1 MSDTASE
8 DTKPELIPI
17 TIDGVAMEVEPG
29 TLVIRAAEQIG
40 VTIPRF
46 CDHPLLDPVAA
57 CRQCLVDVEG
67 ARKPTPAC
75 SERVRPDMVIRTQE
89 TSELA
94 REYQESQMELLLVNH
109 PLDCPQCDKG
119 GECPLQDQALAH
131 GRGDSRMYEKKR
143 VFTKAL
149 PINAQIALDRERC
162 VLCARCT
169 RFSKQISGDPFI
181 ELFERGALE
190 QVSIYGDQP
199 YESYFAGNVVQI
211 CPVGA
216 LTSNSYRFGARP
228 FDIKRI
234 PGIAFHDASG
244 ANVRHDVRRGV
255 IQRTLARTNLAVN
268 DAWLDDKNR
277 YGYEFVASPERLT
290 TPLVRGD
297 SGSLQPTSWV
307 AAIDAAAEAL
317 HGVDPTRVGIL
328 TGGRLT
334 DEDAYAVSRF
344 ARDVIGTDNVDFRVA
359 PHADDLAVLPAIA
372 GETAVTNERIEDASA
387 VVIVGLEP
395 HEELP
400 LLFLRLRKAWRDRG
414 LKIVVVGPVM
424 GRLEE
429 IAWQWLPTEVGGEA
443 AALEALADGSVDAL
457 APITGVLDH
466 HSVVLAGERL
476 AASDGALPAARAL
489 ADTVGAGFAWVP
501 RKPGARGAVEAGL
514 LPGSLPGGRP
524 LEAPGPVASA
534 WTRLPEEPGM
544 DAGSTLSAAANG
556 EIDVLW
562 LIGVDPASDFDHP
575 ELGRQALR
583 KVPTVIASDLLP
595 TETVRLSDI
604 VFPATAP
611 PERVGSFTNWEGR
624 RQAWPQSTGAVGHT
638 LQDWDILRQV
648 SRALHALD
656 DGTPD
661 LGWETANDV
670 RREAAPL
677 MAATD
682 ERGPSQATASSPPT
696 DERSE
701 DRSLAVSVLPMLL
714 EGGTMLTDAKELL
727 ESAPPHQVWVN
738 AADAGDL
745 TDGGVVSVTGAAGTL
760 ELQCRITPA
769 VAPGTVVVPKL
780 ARRELGGGHRFVA
793 VAAVESAGESG
804 DDAAGGSD
812 DTADGEDS

>member
-1 MSDTASE
+1 
-8 DTKPELIPI
+8 
-17 TIDGVAMEVEPG
+17 
-29 TLVIRAAEQIG
+29 
-40 VTIPRF
+40 
-46 CDHPLLDPVAA
+46 
-57 CRQCLVDVEG
+57 
-67 ARKPTPAC
+67 
-75 SERVRPDMVIRTQE
+75 
-89 TSELA
+89 
-94 REYQESQMELLLVNH
+94 
-109 PLDCPQCDKG
+109 
-119 GECPLQDQALAH
+119 
-131 GRGDSRMYEKKR
+131 MYEKKR

-149 PINAQIALDRERC
+149 PINAQISLDRERC

-277 YGYEFVASPERLT
+277 YGYAFVASPERLT
-290 TPLVRGD
+290 TPLLRGD

-307 AAIDAAAEAL
+307 ASVQAAADAL
-317 HGVDPTRVGIL
+317 TGVAPEKVAIL

-344 ARDVIGTDNVDFRVA
+344 AGDVLGTDNVDFRLA
-359 PHADDLAVLPAIA
+359 PSADDLAVLPLIA
-372 GETAVTNERIEDASA
+372 GKTDVTNERIENAST
-387 VVIVGLEP
+387 VVIAGLEP

-414 LKIVVVGPVM
+414 LKVVVVGPVM

-429 IAWQWLPTEVGGEA
+429 IAWQWIPTEVGGEA
-443 AALEALADGSVDAL
+443 AALQALADRSVDAL
-457 APITGVLDH
+457 TPITDVLDGDA
-466 HSVVLAGERL
+466 VVLAGERL
-476 AASDGALPAARAL
+476 GASSGALQAAKGL
-489 ADTVGAGFAWVP
+489 ADSLGAGFAWIP
-501 RKPGARGAVEAGL
+501 RKAGSRGAIEAGL

-524 LEAPGPVASA
+524 LDAPGPVAST
-534 WTRLPEEPGM
+534 WSRVPET
-544 DAGSTLSAAANG
+544 AGHDVAGILAAAAEG
-556 EIDVLW
+556 EIEVLW
-562 LIGVDPASDFDHP
+562 LIGVDPISDFADAA
-575 ELGRQALR
+575 LARQALTT
-583 KVPTVIASDLLP
+583 VPTLIASDLLP
-595 TETVRLSDI
+595 TESVRRADI

-624 RQAWPQSTGAVGHT
+624 RQAWPQATGAVGHT

-648 SRALHALD
+648 ARMMHTAD
-656 DGTPD
+656 DSVPD

-677 MAATD
+677 MGATAEVGASTAAATVISAD
-682 ERGPSQATASSPPT
+682 TA
-696 DERSE
+696 DD
-701 DRSLAVSVLPMLL
+701 DRKLAAVLLPMLL
-714 EGGTMLTDAKELL
+714 QGGTMLTDAKELL
-727 ESAPPHQVWVN
+727 ESAPPHQVWIN
-738 AADAGDL
+738 PANAGDFS
-745 TDGGVVSVTGAAGTL
+745 DGQTVMVSGPAGSV
-760 ELQCRITPA
+760 EVACRITPS
-769 VAPGTVVVPKL
+769 VAPGVVALPSAV
-780 ARRELGGGHRFVA
+780 RGDLGSGDPMVGVAAASSPETETDAA
-793 VAAVESAGESG
+793 VADGG
-804 DDAAGGSD
+804 DA
-812 DTADGEDS
+812 